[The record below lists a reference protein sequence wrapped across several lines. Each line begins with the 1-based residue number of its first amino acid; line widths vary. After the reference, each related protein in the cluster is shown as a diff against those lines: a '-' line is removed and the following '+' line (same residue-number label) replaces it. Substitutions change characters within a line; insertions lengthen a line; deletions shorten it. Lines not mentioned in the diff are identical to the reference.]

1 LAKEMSRAFLPPL
14 PRKYKGAFAIG
25 VVVLLL
31 LVVAAIW
38 GDHGLIHLLR
48 MRGEQQ
54 GLEHLAFDQ
63 QQRNEQLRQH
73 IRRLQSDDWYLEK
86 LARERLGLVKN
97 DEVIYRVTA
106 PPAPPA
112 AANGPASVARASHD

>member
-1 LAKEMSRAFLPPL
+1 MALLPPL
-14 PRKYKGAFAIG
+14 PRKYKGTFAAC
-25 VVVLLL
+25 VVALILLM
-31 LVVAAIW
+31 VAAIC

-54 GLEHLAFDQ
+54 ELEHLAFEQ

-73 IRRLQSDDWYLEK
+73 IRRLQSDDAYIEK
-86 LARERLGLVKN
+86 LARERLGLVKK

-106 PPAPPA
+106 APAPPA
-112 AANGPASVARASHD
+112 AANAPAGRPTHD

>member
-1 LAKEMSRAFLPPL
+1 MAFLPPP

-25 VVVLLL
+25 VMLLIL
-31 LVVAAIW
+31 FVVAAIY

-54 GLEHLAFDQ
+54 ELEHVAFDQ

-73 IRRLQSDDWYLEK
+73 IRRLQSDDWYIEK
-86 LARERLGLVKN
+86 RARERLGLVKK
-97 DEVIYRVTA
+97 DEMIYRVAA
-106 PPAPPA
+106 PPAPAA
-112 AANGPASVARASHD
+112 AANAAAPAARPTHD

>member
-1 LAKEMSRAFLPPL
+1 MAFLPSP
-14 PRKYKGAFAIG
+14 PRKYKGTFAAC
-25 VVVLLL
+25 VVALILF
-31 LVVAAIW
+31 VVAAIW

-54 GLEHLAFDQ
+54 ELEHVAFGQ

-73 IRRLQSDDWYLEK
+73 IRRLQSDDWYIEK
-86 LARERLGLVKN
+86 RARERLGLVKK
-97 DEVIYRVTA
+97 DEVIYRVPA

-112 AANGPASVARASHD
+112 AANAGAPAPAARPTHD

>member
-1 LAKEMSRAFLPPL
+1 MSFLPSP
-14 PRKYKGAFAIG
+14 PRKYKGTLAAC
-25 VVVLLL
+25 
-31 LVVAAIW
+31 VVALILFVIAAIY

-54 GLEHLAFDQ
+54 ELEHLAFDL
-63 QQRNEQLRQH
+63 QQRNEQLHQQ
-73 IRRLQSDDWYLEK
+73 IRRLQTDDWYVEK
-86 LARERLGLVKN
+86 LARERLGLVKK

-112 AANGPASVARASHD
+112 PAAAPAPAARAAHN

>member
-1 LAKEMSRAFLPPL
+1 MC
-14 PRKYKGAFAIG
+14 
-25 VVVLLL
+25 
-31 LVVAAIW
+31 VVALVLFIVAAVF
-38 GDHGLIHLLR
+38 GDHGLVHLLR

-54 GLEHLAFDQ
+54 ELEHLAFGL
-63 QQRNEQLRQH
+63 QQRNEQLRQQ
-73 IRRLQSDDWYLEK
+73 IRRLQSDNSYIEK

-112 AANGPASVARASHD
+112 PYAAHQ